1 MLSGPTTA
9 NPARASLAPHKAVSH
24 VLRLSVVSRDRPRR
38 VYAVDEGALEKAC
51 AGARSFNGCDSAV
64 GGAQEAVNHEAGV
77 RVSSRNR
84 LPLIESCRENLPRP
98 RNIKRGE
105 DPMFIAQEEMP
116 RAADVLVVSRNRS
129 VRVDGSRIA

>member
-1 MLSGPTTA
+1 M
-9 NPARASLAPHKAVSH
+9 SH
-24 VLRLSVVSRDRPRR
+24 VVRVSVVSRDRPRR

-84 LPLIESCRENLPRP
+84 VPLIESRKENLSRP
-98 RNIKRGE
+98 WNIKRGE
-105 DPMFIAQEEMP
+105 DPAFTAQEEMP
-116 RAADVLVVSRNRS
+116 RGADVLVVSRNRS
-129 VRVDGSRIA
+129 IRVDGPRIA